1 MGPLANARR
10 PDAVEALVE
19 DARAKGARVLAGGE
33 RGDERLFLP
42 ADVARR
48 RPQRSRDH
56 ERGAVRP
63 GRGQPRSFDT
73 FDEVIGEANRL
84 PFGLAAFAFTENGRR
99 ANLIGDLVESGMV
112 GINTFAI
119 SVADTPFG
127 GVKDSGF
134 GSEGGKEGLESYQ
147 VVKAIHQA

>member
-1 MGPLANARR
+1 MDEHRDGLGRG
-10 PDAVEALVE
+10 E
-19 DARAKGARVLAGGE
+19 LAGGE
-33 RGDERLFLP
+33 RGNQGFFFQPTLL
-42 ADVARR
+42 ADVPNEADIMNEEPFGPVAVT
-48 RPQRSRDH
+48 RPFRD
-56 ERGAVRP
+56 
-63 GRGQPRSFDT
+63 

-119 SVADTPFG
+119 SVADAPFG